1 MKKLLATAWLLGC
14 PTSSG
19 PEEFA
24 VDWLRSLAK
33 GRAAQAYEQLCPD
46 AQGQIASLA
55 ARHAQQDPIQYF
67 RSLAGRYGGI
77 DAVEVLHRSENK
89 VQLAVVTAAAKLPLT
104 LKRRAGTWCV
114 ALPQGY
120 SQ

>member
-1 MKKLLATAWLLGC
+1 MKKTEIIDLPSQIQDAGGVFSSFNLQLL
-14 PTSSG
+14 P
-19 PEEFA
+19 
-24 VDWLRSLAK
+24 D
-33 GRAAQAYEQLCPD
+33 RAA
-46 AQGQIASLA
+46 GLA